1 MHEIIINPKRE
12 DLLKSTAVKMFV
24 KGSDGSYQEVEKKS
38 IRVKTGIVEIT
49 DLNNRLYPTAI
60 GKLLSEGENEV
71 IFEFDGVSE
80 PVNEVLIRT
89 GKYTFRLSLKK

>member
-1 MHEIIINPKRE
+1 M
-12 DLLKSTAVKMFV
+12 
-24 KGSDGSYQEVEKKS
+24 
-38 IRVKTGIVEIT
+38 
-49 DLNNRLYPTAI
+49 NNRLYPTAI